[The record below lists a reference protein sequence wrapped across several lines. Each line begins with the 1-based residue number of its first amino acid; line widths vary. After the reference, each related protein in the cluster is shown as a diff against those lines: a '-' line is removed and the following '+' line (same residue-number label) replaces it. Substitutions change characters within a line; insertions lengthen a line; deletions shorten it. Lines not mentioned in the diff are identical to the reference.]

1 MAFYK
6 FGKGFCYNKLF
17 FNKMQLELQ
26 ANKIDFISFGIDFT
40 VSFDCDHAG
49 LYFSLSLFKVLFVCR
64 LYSIYHKGAA

>member
-26 ANKIDFISFGIDFT
+26 ANIIDFICFGIDF
-40 VSFDCDHAG
+40 SLSLDCDHAG
-49 LYFSLSLFKVLFVCR
+49 LYFSLSLFKVIFAFR
-64 LYSIYHKGAA
+64 FYSIGHKEI